1 MMKIFY
7 VFLLLWVVFTGCYND
22 FYHDSGL
29 ADGKHDC
36 TVWEYL
42 QTDHYN
48 WDSVIV
54 MIEHA
59 GLKDVFDGTNPGFQQ
74 ITFFAPTNLS
84 INQFLFKTTDEAGE
98 MVYSSVKEVPAEL
111 CREMLLAHVLDR
123 RMMKEDFDYEVKGT
137 LTGGTMVTTIGG
149 VELRV
154 YRTLTPYNGI
164 PDIGPESL
172 FFHAVLSGHIAMVA
186 SADIEMTNGVVHS
199 LSYTY
204 EFTEL

>member
-1 MMKIFY
+1 MKIFY
-7 VFLLLWVVFTGCYND
+7 VFLVLWGVATGCGND

-59 GLKDVFDGTNPGFQQ
+59 GLKDVFDGTNPEFKQ

-84 INQFLFKTTDEAGE
+84 VNQFLFKTTGE
-98 MVYSSVKEVPAEL
+98 TGDMVYSSVKDVPVEL
-111 CREMLLAHVLDR
+111 CRKMLLAYVLNR

-154 YRTLTPYNGI
+154 YRTRTPYNGI

-172 FFHAVLSGHIAMVA
+172 FFHAVTSGHIAMVA
-186 SADIEMTNGVVHS
+186 SADIEMMNGVVHS

-204 EFTEL
+204 EFTKL

>member
-7 VFLLLWVVFTGCYND
+7 VFLVLWVVFTGCDND

-74 ITFFAPTNLS
+74 ITFFCSHEFVDQS
-84 INQFLFKTTDEAGE
+84 IF
-98 MVYSSVKEVPAEL
+98 V
-111 CREMLLAHVLDR
+111 
-123 RMMKEDFDYEVKGT
+123 
-137 LTGGTMVTTIGG
+137 
-149 VELRV
+149 
-154 YRTLTPYNGI
+154 
-164 PDIGPESL
+164 
-172 FFHAVLSGHIAMVA
+172 
-186 SADIEMTNGVVHS
+186 
-199 LSYTY
+199 
-204 EFTEL
+204 

>member
-1 MMKIFY
+1 MKIFY
-7 VFLLLWVVFTGCYND
+7 VFLVLWGVATGCGND

-59 GLKDVFDGTNPGFQQ
+59 GLKDVFDGTNPEFKQ

-84 INQFLFKTTDEAGE
+84 VNQFLFKTTGE
-98 MVYSSVKEVPAEL
+98 TGDMVYSSVKDVPVEL
-111 CREMLLAHVLDR
+111 CRKMLLAHVLNR

-154 YRTLTPYNGI
+154 YRTRTPYNGI

-172 FFHAVLSGHIAMVA
+172 FFHAVTSGHIAMVA
-186 SADIEMTNGVVHS
+186 SADIQMMNGVVHS

-204 EFTEL
+204 EFTKL

>member
-1 MMKIFY
+1 MKIFY
-7 VFLLLWVVFTGCYND
+7 VFLVLWGVATGCGND

-59 GLKDVFDGTNPGFQQ
+59 GLKDVFDGTNPEFKQ

-84 INQFLFKTTDEAGE
+84 VNQFLFKTTGE
-98 MVYSSVKEVPAEL
+98 TGDMVYSSVKDVPVEL
-111 CREMLLAHVLDR
+111 CRKMLLAHVLNR

-154 YRTLTPYNGI
+154 YRTRTPYNGI

-172 FFHAVLSGHIAMVA
+172 FFHAVTSGHIAMVA
-186 SADIEMTNGVVHS
+186 SADIEMMNGVVHS
-199 LSYTY
+199 LS
-204 EFTEL
+204 

>member
-1 MMKIFY
+1 MKIFY
-7 VFLLLWVVFTGCYND
+7 VFLVLWGVATGCGND

-59 GLKDVFDGTNPGFQQ
+59 GLKDVFDGTNPEFKQ

-84 INQFLFKTTDEAGE
+84 VNQFLFKTTGE
-98 MVYSSVKEVPAEL
+98 TGDMVYSSVKDVPVEL
-111 CREMLLAHVLDR
+111 CRKMLLAHVLNR

-154 YRTLTPYNGI
+154 YRTRTPYNGI

-172 FFHAVLSGHIAMVA
+172 FFHAVTSGHIAMVA
-186 SADIEMTNGVVHS
+186 SADIDMMNGVVHS

-204 EFTEL
+204 EFTKL

>member
-1 MMKIFY
+1 MKIFY
-7 VFLLLWVVFTGCYND
+7 VFLVLWGVATGCGND

-59 GLKDVFDGTNPGFQQ
+59 GLKDVFDGTNPEFKQ

-84 INQFLFKTTDEAGE
+84 VNQFLFKTTGE
-98 MVYSSVKEVPAEL
+98 TGDMVYSSVKDVPVEL
-111 CREMLLAHVLDR
+111 CRKMLLAHVLNR

-154 YRTLTPYNGI
+154 YRTRTPYNGI

-172 FFHAVLSGHIAMVA
+172 FFHAVTSGHIAMVA
-186 SADIEMTNGVVHS
+186 SSDIEMMNGVVHS

-204 EFTEL
+204 EFTKL

>member
-1 MMKIFY
+1 MKIFY
-7 VFLLLWVVFTGCYND
+7 VFLVLWGVATGCGND

-59 GLKDVFDGTNPGFQQ
+59 GLKDVFDGTNPEFKQ

-84 INQFLFKTTDEAGE
+84 VNQFLFKTTGE
-98 MVYSSVKEVPAEL
+98 PGDMVYSSVKDVPVEL
-111 CREMLLAHVLDR
+111 CRKMLLAHVLNR

-154 YRTLTPYNGI
+154 YRTRTPYNGI

-172 FFHAVLSGHIAMVA
+172 FFHAVTSGHIAMVA
-186 SADIEMTNGVVHS
+186 SADIEMMNGVVHS

-204 EFTEL
+204 EFTKL

>member
-1 MMKIFY
+1 MKIFY
-7 VFLLLWVVFTGCYND
+7 VFWVLWVVATGCGND

-29 ADGKHDC
+29 ADGKHDY

-59 GLKDVFDGTNPGFQQ
+59 GLKDVFDGTNPEFKQ

-84 INQFLFKTTDEAGE
+84 INQFLFKTTDETGD
-98 MVYSSVKEVPAEL
+98 MVYSSVKDVPMEL
-111 CREMLLAHVLDR
+111 CREMLLAHVLDQ

-154 YRTLTPYNGI
+154 YRTRTLYNGI

-172 FFHAVLSGHIAMVA
+172 FFHAVTSGHIAMVA

-204 EFTEL
+204 EFTGL

>member
-1 MMKIFY
+1 M
-7 VFLLLWVVFTGCYND
+7 
-22 FYHDSGL
+22 
-29 ADGKHDC
+29 
-36 TVWEYL
+36 
-42 QTDHYN
+42 
-48 WDSVIV
+48 

-59 GLKDVFDGTNPGFQQ
+59 GLKDVFDGTNPEFKQ

-84 INQFLFKTTDEAGE
+84 INQFLFKTTDETGD
-98 MVYSSVKEVPAEL
+98 MVYSSVKDVPVEL
-111 CREMLLAHVLDR
+111 CRKMLLAHVLDR

-137 LTGGTMVTTIGG
+137 LTGGTMVTTIGD

-154 YRTLTPYNGI
+154 YRTRTPYNGI

-172 FFHAVLSGHIAMVA
+172 FFHAVISGHIAMVA

>member
-1 MMKIFY
+1 MKIFY
-7 VFLLLWVVFTGCYND
+7 VFLVLWGVATGCGND

-59 GLKDVFDGTNPGFQQ
+59 GLKDVFDGTNPEFKQ

-84 INQFLFKTTDEAGE
+84 VNQFLFKTTGE
-98 MVYSSVKEVPAEL
+98 TGDMVYSSVKDVPVEL
-111 CREMLLAHVLDR
+111 CRKMLLAHVLNR

-154 YRTLTPYNGI
+154 YRTRTPYNGI

-172 FFHAVLSGHIAMVA
+172 FFHAVTSGHIAMVA
-186 SADIEMTNGVVHS
+186 SADIEMMNGVVHS
-199 LSYTY
+199 LSYTH
-204 EFTEL
+204 EFTKL

>member
-1 MMKIFY
+1 MKIFY
-7 VFLLLWVVFTGCYND
+7 VFLVLWGFATGCGND

-59 GLKDVFDGTNPGFQQ
+59 GLKDVFDGTNPEFKQ

-84 INQFLFKTTDEAGE
+84 VNQFLFKTTGE
-98 MVYSSVKEVPAEL
+98 TGDMVYSSVKDVPVEL
-111 CREMLLAHVLDR
+111 CRKMLLAHVLNR

-154 YRTLTPYNGI
+154 YRTRTPYNGI

-172 FFHAVLSGHIAMVA
+172 FFHAVTSGHIAMVA
-186 SADIEMTNGVVHS
+186 SADIEMMNGVVHS

-204 EFTEL
+204 EFTKL

>member
-7 VFLLLWVVFTGCYND
+7 VFLVLWGVATGCGND

-59 GLKDVFDGTNPGFQQ
+59 GLKDVFDGTNPEFKQ

-84 INQFLFKTTDEAGE
+84 VNQFLFKTTGE
-98 MVYSSVKEVPAEL
+98 TGDMVYSSVKDVPVEL
-111 CREMLLAHVLDR
+111 CRKMLLAHVLNR

-154 YRTLTPYNGI
+154 YRTRTPYNGI

-172 FFHAVLSGHIAMVA
+172 FFHAVTSGHIAMVA
-186 SADIEMTNGVVHS
+186 SADIEMMNGVVHS
-199 LSYTY
+199 LSYT
-204 EFTEL
+204 

>member
-1 MMKIFY
+1 MKIFY
-7 VFLLLWVVFTGCYND
+7 VFLVLWGVATGCGND

-59 GLKDVFDGTNPGFQQ
+59 GLKDVFDGTNPEFKQ

-84 INQFLFKTTDEAGE
+84 VNQFLFKTTGE
-98 MVYSSVKEVPAEL
+98 TGDMVYSSVKDVPVEL
-111 CREMLLAHVLDR
+111 CRKMLLAHVLNR

-154 YRTLTPYNGI
+154 YRTRTPYNGI

-172 FFHAVLSGHIAMVA
+172 FFHAVTSGHIAMVA
-186 SADIEMTNGVVHS
+186 SADIEMMNGVVHS
-199 LSYTY
+199 LSYMN
-204 EFTEL
+204 EFTKL

>member
-1 MMKIFY
+1 MKIFY
-7 VFLLLWVVFTGCYND
+7 VFLVLWGVATGCGND

-59 GLKDVFDGTNPGFQQ
+59 GLKDVFDGTNPEFKQ

-84 INQFLFKTTDEAGE
+84 VNQFLFKTTGE
-98 MVYSSVKEVPAEL
+98 TGDMVYSSVKDVPVEL
-111 CREMLLAHVLDR
+111 CRKMLLAHVLNR

-154 YRTLTPYNGI
+154 YRTRTPYNGI

-172 FFHAVLSGHIAMVA
+172 FFHAVTSGHIAMVA
-186 SADIEMTNGVVHS
+186 SADIEMMNGVVHS
-199 LSYTY
+199 LDRKSVV
-204 EFTEL
+204 

>member
-1 MMKIFY
+1 MKILY
-7 VFLLLWVVFTGCYND
+7 VFLVLWGVATGCGND

-59 GLKDVFDGTNPGFQQ
+59 GLKDVFDGTNPEFKQ

-84 INQFLFKTTDEAGE
+84 VNQFLFKTTGE
-98 MVYSSVKEVPAEL
+98 TGDMVYSSVKDVPVEL
-111 CREMLLAHVLDR
+111 CRKMLLAHVLNR

-154 YRTLTPYNGI
+154 YRTRTPYNGI

-172 FFHAVLSGHIAMVA
+172 FFHAVTSGHIAMVA
-186 SADIEMTNGVVHS
+186 SADIEMMNGVVHS

-204 EFTEL
+204 EFTKL

>member
-1 MMKIFY
+1 M
-7 VFLLLWVVFTGCYND
+7 LWGVATGCGND

-59 GLKDVFDGTNPGFQQ
+59 GLKDVFDGTNPEFKQ

-84 INQFLFKTTDEAGE
+84 VNQFLFKTTGE
-98 MVYSSVKEVPAEL
+98 TGDMVYSSVKDVPVEL
-111 CREMLLAHVLDR
+111 CRKMLLAHVLNR

-154 YRTLTPYNGI
+154 YRTRTPYNGI

-172 FFHAVLSGHIAMVA
+172 FFHAVTSGHIAMVA
-186 SADIEMTNGVVHS
+186 SADIEMMNGVVHS

-204 EFTEL
+204 EFTKL

>member
-7 VFLLLWVVFTGCYND
+7 VFLVLWGVATGCGND

-59 GLKDVFDGTNPGFQQ
+59 GLKDVFDGTNPEFKQ

-84 INQFLFKTTDEAGE
+84 VNQFLFKTTGE
-98 MVYSSVKEVPAEL
+98 TGDMVYSSVKDVPVEL
-111 CREMLLAHVLDR
+111 CRKMLLAHVLNR

-154 YRTLTPYNGI
+154 YRTRTPYNGI

-172 FFHAVLSGHIAMVA
+172 FFHAVTSGHIAMVA
-186 SADIEMTNGVVHS
+186 SADIEMMNGVVHS

-204 EFTEL
+204 EFTKL

>member
-1 MMKIFY
+1 MKIFY
-7 VFLLLWVVFTGCYND
+7 VFLVLWGVATGCGND

-59 GLKDVFDGTNPGFQQ
+59 GLKDVFDGTNPEFKQ

-84 INQFLFKTTDEAGE
+84 VNQFLFKTTGE
-98 MVYSSVKEVPAEL
+98 TGDMVYSSVKDVPVEL
-111 CREMLLAHVLDR
+111 CRKILLAHVLNR

-154 YRTLTPYNGI
+154 YRTRTPYNGI

-172 FFHAVLSGHIAMVA
+172 FFHALTSGHIAMVA
-186 SADIEMTNGVVHS
+186 SADIEMMNGVVHS

-204 EFTEL
+204 EFTKL

>member
-1 MMKIFY
+1 MKIFY
-7 VFLLLWVVFTGCYND
+7 VFLVLWGVATGCGND

-59 GLKDVFDGTNPGFQQ
+59 GLKDVFDGTNPEFKQ

-84 INQFLFKTTDEAGE
+84 VNQFLFKTTGE
-98 MVYSSVKEVPAEL
+98 TGDMVYSSVKDVPVEL
-111 CREMLLAHVLDR
+111 CRKMLLAHVLNR

-154 YRTLTPYNGI
+154 YRTRTPYNGI
-164 PDIGPESL
+164 PDIGP
-172 FFHAVLSGHIAMVA
+172 
-186 SADIEMTNGVVHS
+186 
-199 LSYTY
+199 
-204 EFTEL
+204 

>member
-7 VFLLLWVVFTGCYND
+7 VFLVLWGVATGCGND

-54 MIEHA
+54 
-59 GLKDVFDGTNPGFQQ
+59 

-84 INQFLFKTTDEAGE
+84 VNQFLFKTTGE
-98 MVYSSVKEVPAEL
+98 TGDMVYSSVKDVPVEL
-111 CREMLLAHVLDR
+111 CRKMLLAHVLNR

-154 YRTLTPYNGI
+154 YRTRTPYNGI

-172 FFHAVLSGHIAMVA
+172 FFHAVTSGHIAMVA
-186 SADIEMTNGVVHS
+186 SADIEMMNGVVHS

-204 EFTEL
+204 EFTKL

>member
-1 MMKIFY
+1 MKIFY
-7 VFLLLWVVFTGCYND
+7 VFLVLWVVATGCGND

-59 GLKDVFDGTNPGFQQ
+59 GLKDVFDGTNPEFKQ

-84 INQFLFKTTDEAGE
+84 INQFLFKTTDETGD
-98 MVYSSVKEVPAEL
+98 MVYSSVKDVPVEL
-111 CREMLLAHVLDR
+111 CRKMLLAHVLDR

-154 YRTLTPYNGI
+154 YRTRTSYNGI

-172 FFHAVLSGHIAMVA
+172 FFHAVTSGHIAMVA

>member
-1 MMKIFY
+1 MKIFY
-7 VFLLLWVVFTGCYND
+7 VFLVLWGVATGCGND

-59 GLKDVFDGTNPGFQQ
+59 GLKDVFDGTNPEFKQ

-84 INQFLFKTTDEAGE
+84 VNQFLFKTTGE
-98 MVYSSVKEVPAEL
+98 TGDMVYSSVKDVPVEL
-111 CREMLLAHVLDR
+111 CRKMLLAHVLNR

-154 YRTLTPYNGI
+154 YRTRTPYNGI

-172 FFHAVLSGHIAMVA
+172 FFHAVTSGHIAMVA
-186 SADIEMTNGVVHS
+186 SADIEMMNGVVHS

-204 EFTEL
+204 EFTKL